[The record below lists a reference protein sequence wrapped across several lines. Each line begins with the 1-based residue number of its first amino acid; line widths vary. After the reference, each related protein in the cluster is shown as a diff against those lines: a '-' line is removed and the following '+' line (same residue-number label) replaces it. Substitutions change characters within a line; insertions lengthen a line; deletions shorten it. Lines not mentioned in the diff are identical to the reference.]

1 MSIIKQHPV
10 IQNEIEHAML
20 RAQSIIKQHPVIQNE
35 IEHAMLRAQNSKI
48 GILCTYEVFS
58 FFLGVKRGER
68 AAMCQREVARNVKAK
83 RRNFVVKRE
92 TAVELMLWMY
102 KVIKP
107 SISSS
112 RGKRL

>member
-1 MSIIKQHPV
+1 M
-10 IQNEIEHAML
+10 
-20 RAQSIIKQHPVIQNE
+20 SIIKQHPVIQNE

-107 SISSS
+107 SQAQ
-112 RGKRL
+112 KKN